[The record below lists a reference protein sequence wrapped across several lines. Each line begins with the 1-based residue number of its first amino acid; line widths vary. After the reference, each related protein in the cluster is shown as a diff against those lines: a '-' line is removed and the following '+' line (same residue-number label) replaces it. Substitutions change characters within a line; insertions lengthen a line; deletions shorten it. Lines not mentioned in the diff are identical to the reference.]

1 MSIRNLLYKN
11 ELVINDSIKIVIPT
25 VGQILDNEEGYY
37 GLVSQLVAMPIDL
50 MVPLDDAGIDFTQI
64 NEYDLFLLLFPN
76 LQTQDTSLI
85 FGDLDLKKFSL
96 AINEENGM
104 TVMLDKEND
113 IIIDRAI
120 YGRIA
125 DSLRQ
130 IHHIEKNIKKPANKE
145 AQDYL
150 LERARKK
157 LKRRMGRIEDSQ
169 IESLIT
175 AMVNTQQFKYTFEGV
190 RDLTI
195 YQFNESVKQVVKKV
209 DYENKMFGVYTG
221 NLDVKTLNQD
231 DLNWLVHK

>member
-25 VGQILDNEEGYY
+25 VGQILDNEERYY

-157 LKRRMGRIEDSQ
+157 LKRRMGRTEDSQ